1 MVTGWSSNLLDV
13 ILVLSDVF
21 SINILWRNFLKFSDF
36 TVVLTLLCVKLIN
49 VQKNTNKELPH
60 FLKTFKNDSN
70 LNFKYIL
77 LQLLQRARSP
87 GDLIGSPVSIN
98 FGY

>member
-1 MVTGWSSNLLDV
+1 MVTGWSANLLDV

-21 SINILWRNFLKFSDF
+21 SINILWRNFRKKIDF
-36 TVVLTLLCVKLIN
+36 TVVVKLMN

-60 FLKTFKNDSN
+60 FLKTFKNDCN

>member
-1 MVTGWSSNLLDV
+1 MA
-13 ILVLSDVF
+13 
-21 SINILWRNFLKFSDF
+21 KFSDF
-36 TVVLTLLCVKLIN
+36 KVVLSLLCVKIMN
-49 VQKNTNKELPH
+49 VPTKKNTNKELPH
-60 FLKTFKNDSN
+60 FLKTFKNDCN